1 MDGSHL
7 YHLISLR
14 EDGLQMKLSDVQ
26 RMMDSYFKGNRIVV
40 VLRQFANVLALIY
53 PIYLI
58 LTRISFL
65 NVFTGVLGNISIIL
79 YFAYFI
85 GLILCFAKNDILTV
99 TIAFGLKAI
108 LEIIDLFVFSINL
121 NAILSIIAYAAIT
134 VLALYYN
141 NMNADA

>member
-1 MDGSHL
+1 
-7 YHLISLR
+7 
-14 EDGLQMKLSDVQ
+14 MKLLDVQ
-26 RMMDSYFKGNRIVV
+26 RTIDNYFKGNRIIV

-65 NVFTGVLGNISIIL
+65 HGFTGVLGNLSIIF

-85 GLILCFAKNDILTV
+85 GLFLCFAKNDMLTI
-99 TIAFGLKAI
+99 TIAFGLKTI
-108 LEIIDLFVFSINL
+108 LEIIDLFIFSISL
-121 NAILSIIAYAAIT
+121 NSILSIIAYAAIT

-141 NMNADA
+141 NMNMDD

>member
-1 MDGSHL
+1 MGMK
-7 YHLISLR
+7 IS
-14 EDGLQMKLSDVQ
+14 DIQ
-26 RMMDSYFKGNRIVV
+26 RTMDSYFKGHGIVV

-65 NVFTGVLGNISIIL
+65 DVFTGVLGNISIIF

-85 GLILCFAKNDILTV
+85 GLILCFAKNDMMTV
-99 TIAFGLKAI
+99 TIAFGLKTI

-121 NAILSIIAYAAIT
+121 NSILSIVAYAVIT

-141 NMNADA
+141 KINADT

>member
-1 MDGSHL
+1 MK
-7 YHLISLR
+7 IS
-14 EDGLQMKLSDVQ
+14 DIQ
-26 RMMDSYFKGNRIVV
+26 RTMDSYFKGHGIVV

-65 NVFTGVLGNISIIL
+65 DVFTGVLGNISIIF

-85 GLILCFAKNDILTV
+85 GLILCFAKNDIMTV
-99 TIAFGLKAI
+99 TIAFGLKTI

-121 NAILSIIAYAAIT
+121 NSILSIVAYAVIT

-141 NMNADA
+141 KINADT

>member
-1 MDGSHL
+1 MK
-7 YHLISLR
+7 IS
-14 EDGLQMKLSDVQ
+14 DIQ
-26 RMMDSYFKGNRIVV
+26 RTMDSYFKGHGIVV

-65 NVFTGVLGNISIIL
+65 DVFTGVLGNISIIF

-85 GLILCFAKNDILTV
+85 GLILCFAKNDMMTV
-99 TIAFGLKAI
+99 TIAFGLRTI

-121 NAILSIIAYAAIT
+121 NSILSIVAYAVIT

-141 NMNADA
+141 KINADT

>member
-1 MDGSHL
+1 
-7 YHLISLR
+7 
-14 EDGLQMKLSDVQ
+14 MKLLDVQ
-26 RMMDSYFKGNRIVV
+26 RTMDSYFKGNRTVV

-65 NVFTGVLGNISIIL
+65 NVFTGVLGNISVIL
-79 YFAYFI
+79 YFAYLI
-85 GLILCFAKNDILTV
+85 GLILCFAKNDMLTV

-121 NAILSIIAYAAIT
+121 NSILSIIAYAAVT
-134 VLALYYN
+134 VLALCYN

>member
-1 MDGSHL
+1 MGMK
-7 YHLISLR
+7 IS
-14 EDGLQMKLSDVQ
+14 DIQ
-26 RMMDSYFKGNRIVV
+26 RTMDSYFKGHGIVV

-65 NVFTGVLGNISIIL
+65 DVFTGVLGNISIIF

-85 GLILCFAKNDILTV
+85 GLILCFAKNDIMTV
-99 TIAFGLKAI
+99 TIAFGLKTI

-121 NAILSIIAYAAIT
+121 NSILSIVAYAVIT

-141 NMNADA
+141 KINADT

>member
-1 MDGSHL
+1 
-7 YHLISLR
+7 
-14 EDGLQMKLSDVQ
+14 MKLSDIQ
-26 RMMDSYFKGNRIVV
+26 RTMDSYFKGHGIVV

-65 NVFTGVLGNISIIL
+65 DVFTGVLGNISIIF

-85 GLILCFAKNDILTV
+85 GLILCFAKNDMMTV
-99 TIAFGLKAI
+99 TIAFGLRTI

-121 NAILSIIAYAAIT
+121 NSILSIVAYAVIT

-141 NMNADA
+141 KINADT

>member
-1 MDGSHL
+1 
-7 YHLISLR
+7 
-14 EDGLQMKLSDVQ
+14 MKLSDIQ
-26 RMMDSYFKGNRIVV
+26 RTMDSYFKGHGIVV

-65 NVFTGVLGNISIIL
+65 DVFTGVLGNISIIF

-85 GLILCFAKNDILTV
+85 GIILCFAKNDMMTV
-99 TIAFGLKAI
+99 TIAFGLRTI

-121 NAILSIIAYAAIT
+121 NSILSIVAYAVIT

-141 NMNADA
+141 KINADT